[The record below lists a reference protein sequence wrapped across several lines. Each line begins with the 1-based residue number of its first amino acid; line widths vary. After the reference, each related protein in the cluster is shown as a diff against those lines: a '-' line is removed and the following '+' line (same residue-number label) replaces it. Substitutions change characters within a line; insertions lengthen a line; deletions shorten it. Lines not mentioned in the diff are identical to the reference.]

1 MLLSLS
7 ALYAIELSAFSITA
21 VNDVGEYSCGSNLL
35 CSLLLFVPLL
45 LFVQINFRLFNAKC
59 DQSTIS
65 FQLSMTAFHRQTVIS
80 LFPFIRAARQDG
92 RVCSLLLF
100 VQFNFRQFNAN

>member
-21 VNDVGEYSCGSNLL
+21 MTWVNSNLL
-35 CSLLLFVPLL
+35 CSLL

>member
-1 MLLSLS
+1 MRCYYYYASIAIRALRNRVVCLLHHC
-7 ALYAIELSAFSITA
+7 
-21 VNDVGEYSCGSNLL
+21 NDVGEYGCGSNLL
-35 CSLLLFVPLL
+35 CSLL

>member
-21 VNDVGEYSCGSNLL
+21 MTWVNMVVALTSSAL
-35 CSLLLFVPLL
+35 CSLL

>member
-21 VNDVGEYSCGSNLL
+21 TTWVNMVVALTSSAL
-35 CSLLLFVPLL
+35 CSSSS
-45 LFVQINFRLFNAKC
+45 INFRLVNAKC

-92 RVCSLLLF
+92 RVCSQLLF